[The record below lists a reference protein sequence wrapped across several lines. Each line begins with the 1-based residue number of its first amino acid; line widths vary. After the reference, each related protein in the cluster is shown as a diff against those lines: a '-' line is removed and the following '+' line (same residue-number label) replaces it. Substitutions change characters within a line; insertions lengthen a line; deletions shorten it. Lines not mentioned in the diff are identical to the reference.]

1 MTDLFGNYQSQSTI
15 GLRRIDSSKYPDTN
29 KDFEANVQR
38 LNSFVDYISQ
48 YLQQMQKGV
57 DEASKDPI
65 TKMRDMITNFGVLL
79 GGGELL
85 YGINLGDLQ
94 YYLPAIGAMFGFDS
108 GQPFP
113 LNLFYA
119 AEHFLL
125 GYIVPLDSFASVI
138 EDLIDGWAT
147 ALGLSPEF
155 ISSLHDLLDAIQG
168 VTSDISGL
176 LNSVL
181 DMFGIFGVDGG
192 DFGPFGDLW
201 HAVSQLLGGF
211 DLNTIGDLTDPVFN
225 ALAPWIHTVAQFI
238 NWLDSIIKSFSG
250 GLTDVNGILNFA
262 SIFTSIF
269 NFNPVGGGFDPAA
282 ALSSIATAIFSFLT
296 ALPFNLLSLVGF
308 GTIGNTSN
316 NLLANGDFL
325 SPSSISDLAGIFT
338 WDGDAGLTGGTPG
351 AAKTIANGTVRSLF
365 SNMFSVAPGQVL
377 NPSVWTMWSGAT
389 GSGSPIQL
397 QIAKYLDGVLIGSD
411 IVASKPFTASS
422 AWTQMTGN
430 YTVPNGVDRIAVKLV
445 VTNLLTAGSV
455 WFTDGNIGQ
464 TGQIDQNWI
473 SGLVSQWTS
482 LFGAFGGSGAGLS
495 DLLNIWPNLLSMF
508 GIGSPS
514 ALNTSP
520 GAFNPASLLTSWIG
534 ALVNPL
540 GLLAQLVGGQLMP
553 GQEPQYLHDLVTSIG
568 DAWSGFTTTL
578 SPVTSVVTALQGIFG
593 VGSAAQSSNIVQD
606 AKINSILAGPSA
618 ISIFDTFSGPASTTL
633 DSTNWDQVGSGSGTG
648 TYGIDGNGNAVFN
661 IAGFNPYNWQ
671 NKRKTALATNIQ
683 GVAVALNNDL
693 VSAGTSAYSAIR
705 IQIRMN
711 NAMTDW
717 VEAYIDWAGCKIGY
731 VISNSFTI
739 LGSPL
744 AFAGGY
750 STAGTWELDA
760 GVIGNDRTFVLSH
773 NGTEVLR
780 ETDSLNSSAMDA
792 SHRYPAFEATAGV
805 GTFWWASSQYAPPP
819 VGSFAASDRLAT
831 A

>member
-1 MTDLFGNYQSQSTI
+1 VTDLFGNYRSQSTI
-15 GLRRIDSSKYPDTN
+15 GLQRIDSSKYPDTN

-57 DEASKDPI
+57 DQASQDPI
-65 TKMRDMITNFGVLL
+65 TRMRDMITDIGVLL

-94 YYLPAIGAMFGFDS
+94 YFLPALGAMFGFDT

-125 GYIVPLDSFASVI
+125 GYIVPLDSFAFVI

-155 ISSLHDLLDAIQG
+155 IDSLHDFLEAVQG
-168 VTSDISGL
+168 VTTDIAGLLTNVLDLFGIFDISG
-176 LNSVL
+176 
-181 DMFGIFGVDGG
+181 G
-192 DFGPFGDLW
+192 FGPFGDIW
-201 HAVSQLLGGF
+201 HAVTQLLGGF
-211 DLNTIGDLTDPVFN
+211 DLGTIGDLTDPIFN
-225 ALAPWIHTVAQFI
+225 TLAPWVHTVAEFI
-238 NWLDSIIKSFSG
+238 NWLDQIIKSFSG
-250 GLTDVNGILNFA
+250 GFTDVDGILNFA
-262 SIFTSIF
+262 SVFTNIF
-269 NFNPVGGGFDPAA
+269 NFNPAGGGFNPVA
-282 ALSSIATAIFSFLT
+282 ALSSIATTIFGFLT
-296 ALPFNLLSLVGF
+296 TLPFNLLSLVGF

-316 NLLANGDFL
+316 NLLINGDFL
-325 SPSSISDLAGIFT
+325 SPASVSDLSGLFT

-351 AAKTIANGTVRSLF
+351 AAKTIGNGTTKSLF
-365 SNMFSVAPGQVL
+365 SNMFNVAPGQVL

-411 IVASKPFTASS
+411 VVGSKAFSASS
-422 AWTQMTGN
+422 AWTQITGS

-445 VTNLLTAGSV
+445 VTSLLTAGNV

-495 DLLNIWPNLLSMF
+495 DLLNIWPNLLAML
-508 GIGSPS
+508 GIGSPG

-520 GAFNPASLLTSWIG
+520 GSFDPASLLTSWIG

-568 DAWSGFTTTL
+568 DAFTGFTTTL
-578 SPVTSVVTALQGIFG
+578 NPVTAVVNALQGIFG
-593 VGSAAQSSNIVQD
+593 TASSAQASNIVQD
-606 AKINSILAGPSA
+606 AQINSILAGPSA
-618 ISIFDTFSGPASTTL
+618 VNIFDTFSGAASTAL

-648 TYGIDGNGNAVFN
+648 TYGIDGKGNAVFN
-661 IAGFNPYNWQ
+661 IAGFNPYNWL

-693 VSAGTSAYSAIR
+693 QYAGTSAYSAIR
-705 IQIRMN
+705 LQARMN

-717 VEAYIDWAGCKIGY
+717 VEAYIDWTKCKIGF
-731 VISNSFTI
+731 VIANSYTQ
-739 LGSPL
+739 LGTTLSLPS
-744 AFAGGY
+744 GY
-750 STAGTWELDA
+750 STAGTWELDV
-760 GVIGNDRTFVLSH
+760 GVIGDDYVFVLSH
-773 NGTEVLR
+773 NGTEKFR
-780 ETDSLNSSAMDA
+780 RTDTLNSSAMDA